1 MAKLTLDKKHVQDCE
16 CKLRWTKKQHLKTSP
31 KGSIVFEFFE
41 ALDES
46 SNENNPS
53 IPSNAFILNFNPTYK

>member
-1 MAKLTLDKKHVQDCE
+1 MQAKVEQKTTLENITQ
-16 CKLRWTKKQHLKTSP
+16 S
-31 KGSIVFEFFE
+31 SILFEFFE

-53 IPSNAFILNFNPTYK
+53 IPSNAFLLNFNPT